1 MGNRKTEAYK
11 DRVVARIKTTKLI
24 NRLCEHALASHE
36 VMTPSQIAAAKVL
49 LAKTVPDLKSVEVAR
64 GDDARSPHSLSAAAL
79 ARVIEGEA
87 VARPAIPELGYTN
100 ETSGIAIRESGVGV
114 EVDGGV
120 ASPDSVTPLQHTIDE
135 TNLSTGAPARPH
147 TKNATNLS
155 TDSEDTPTAVEAAK
169 KNFSPHEL
177 LALKLAQQDYDYAKA
192 KGRDEAWCQERYDRC
207 YDVMMR
213 SPPAPEGYEYAYLSC
228 TGKCMVLK
236 KVE

>member
-100 ETSGIAIRESGVGV
+100 ETSGIAIRESGAGV

-120 ASPDSVTPLQHTIDE
+120 ACSDSATPLQ
-135 TNLSTGAPARPH
+135 H

>member
-120 ASPDSVTPLQHTIDE
+120 ACSDSVTPLQNSND
-135 TNLSTGAPARPH
+135 R
-147 TKNATNLS
+147 TNLS